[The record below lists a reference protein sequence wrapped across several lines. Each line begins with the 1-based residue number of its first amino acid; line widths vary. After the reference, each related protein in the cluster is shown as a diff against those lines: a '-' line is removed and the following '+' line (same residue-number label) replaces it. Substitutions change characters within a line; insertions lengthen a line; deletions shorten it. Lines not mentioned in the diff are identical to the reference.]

1 MTQPR
6 STLVSIDDT
15 PWYHCVC
22 RCVRR
27 AFLCGDDTFSGQ
39 NFDHRRGWIAE
50 RIKVLSAVFAID
62 IAAYAV
68 MSNHYH
74 IVMRI
79 DRDRAL
85 EWSVEDVLKR
95 WTSLYNG
102 SLLVNK
108 YLSDARSEMSQGEID
123 LVLELAETYRTRLY
137 DLSWFMRSLNET
149 IARMANAEDGV
160 KGRFWE
166 GRYKS
171 QALLD
176 EQAVLTA
183 MTYVDLNPIRAGMAE
198 TPETSDY
205 TAIQER
211 IVGLP
216 VKETDTTSQSP
227 QQDKKAPLSTPTNNH
242 ELATLQPETTFKAL
256 PQAAL
261 MPFDATGQTPWA
273 IPFTFNDYLELVD
286 WTRRA
291 VHPLKCGAI
300 PAHHPVILNRLG
312 INAEQFIQYADH
324 FLKDFG
330 TAVGAPQAMTD
341 LCSRRQSKFLRGIT
355 TSKKL
360 FQVQDAA

>member
-6 STLVSIDDT
+6 SALVSLDDT

-39 NFDHRRGWIAE
+39 NFDHRRGWIAD

-74 IVMRI
+74 IIMRI

-85 EWSVEDVLKR
+85 DWSVEAVLKR
-95 WTSLYNG
+95 WTTLYTG
-102 SLLVNK
+102 SSLVNK

-123 LVLELAETYRTRLY
+123 LVLELAETYRNRLF

-149 IARMANAEDGV
+149 IARMANAEDRV

-176 EQAVLTA
+176 EQAILTA

-211 IVGLP
+211 MVGLP
-216 VKETDTTSQSP
+216 LKETETTHP
-227 QQDKKAPLSTPTNNH
+227 NPPMGKIKPNATPTNNDQS
-242 ELATLQPETTFKAL
+242 ETLQPEATIKKL

-273 IPFTFNDYLELVD
+273 IPFAFNDYLVLVD
-286 WTRRA
+286 WTGRA
-291 VHPLKCGAI
+291 VHPLKRGFI
-300 PAHHPVILNRLG
+300 PNHHPAILDRLG
-312 INAEQFIQYADH
+312 INTEQFIRYADH

-330 TAVGAPQAMTD
+330 SAVGAPKAMTD
-341 LCSRRQSKFLRGIT
+341 LCARRQSKFLRGMT
-355 TSKKL
+355 ASARL
-360 FQVQDAA
+360 FKGQDAA

>member
-6 STLVSIDDT
+6 SALVSLDDT

-74 IVMRI
+74 IIMRI

-85 EWSVEDVLKR
+85 DWSVETVLKR
-95 WTSLYNG
+95 WTMLYTG
-102 SLLVNK
+102 SPLVNK
-108 YLSDARSEMSQGEID
+108 YLSDARSDMSQGEID
-123 LVLELAETYRTRLY
+123 LVLELVETYRTRLY
-137 DLSWFMRSLNET
+137 DISWFMRSLNEN

-211 IVGLP
+211 MVGLP
-216 VKETDTTSQSP
+216 LKETGTAHSNPPIGKIKNNQ
-227 QQDKKAPLSTPTNNH
+227 TPTNKDQS
-242 ELATLQPETTFKAL
+242 ETLQPETTIKTF

-273 IPFTFNDYLELVD
+273 IPFAFKDYLELVD
-286 WTRRA
+286 WTGRA
-291 VHPLKCGAI
+291 VHPLKRGII
-300 PAHHPVILNRLG
+300 PSHHPAILDNLG
-312 INAEQFIQYADH
+312 IDAEQFIRHADH

-330 TAVGAPQAMTD
+330 TAVGAPKAMTD
-341 LCSRRQSKFLRGIT
+341 LCARRQSKFLRGMT
-355 TSKKL
+355 ASTRL
-360 FQVQDAA
+360 FKSQDAA